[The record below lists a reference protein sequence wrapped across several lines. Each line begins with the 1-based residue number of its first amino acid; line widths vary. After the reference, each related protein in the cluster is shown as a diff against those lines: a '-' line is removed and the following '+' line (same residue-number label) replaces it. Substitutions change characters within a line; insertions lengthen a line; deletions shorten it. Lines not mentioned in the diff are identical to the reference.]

1 MGDDPVEGQKEKNSV
16 ENPESFG
23 GLGEEKNVQRD
34 RSEQVAGQADKL
46 YTIHFGSSLAKSLGE
61 DDLLPC
67 NCYKGSKITDCDD
80 HPIANR

>member
-1 MGDDPVEGQKEKNSV
+1 MGDDPVEGQKEKNAV

-46 YTIHFGSSLAKSLGE
+46 YTIHFGSSLEE
-61 DDLLPC
+61 DDLLAC
-67 NCYKGSKITDCDD
+67 NCFKGSKITDCDD

>member
-1 MGDDPVEGQKEKNSV
+1 MGDDPVEGHKEKNAV

-23 GLGEEKNVQRD
+23 ELGEEEDVQRD

-46 YTIHFGSSLAKSLGE
+46 YIIHFGSSLEE
-61 DDLLPC
+61 DDLLAC
-67 NCYKGSKITDCDD
+67 NCFKGSKITDCDD